1 MATDGAAKEAG
12 SAVCVR
18 TGTLLVQK
26 QAADVDVAPDLA
38 RPAWTTTAPGA
49 RRGRGRVR
57 ILSMAPIGYA
67 HRPKVTTNVAP
78 GVDAQAHRRE
88 LSKFDTTRPTH
99 IDFDWR
105 GNLDR

>member
-1 MATDGAAKEAG
+1 
-12 SAVCVR
+12 
-18 TGTLLVQK
+18 
-26 QAADVDVAPDLA
+26 
-38 RPAWTTTAPGA
+38 
-49 RRGRGRVR
+49 
-57 ILSMAPIGYA
+57 MAPIGYA